1 MSFEIKTI
9 KSYFTFLSRNKTYT
23 FINAFGF
30 SLSLMFV
37 IIIGQYAKQEY
48 GVDKSI
54 DKADRIFSVGMKFGE
69 EFAAADQ
76 YIEGT
81 HWRVQ
86 RMLSKMPGVEMTC
99 GATMAQSGIMGPTGD
114 MVMTD
119 IMFADSTFFRMFS
132 IPVVEGDRNHVL
144 DQPNAVVVSEA
155 YARRMFGNVDP
166 VGRPLYFEDDTT
178 KTSPMRVTGVFTST
192 EGTSFKPTDMITR
205 FELVKSFNSS
215 LTSEHMNNA
224 TGSNVFLLAKEGV
237 DLTTKEAQ
245 LDKVQRDGGFWIYQ
259 SKNEGAVKTKVV
271 RFSDRY
277 FSKFQPSSGTG
288 VENARRG
295 DKKIVNI
302 LFAVGL
308 VILVFSIINY
318 VNLTVAQASSR
329 AKEMATR
336 RLLGS
341 QRSGIMTRLIAES
354 MLMCLLSLVVGV
366 VLAVAALPYAAQLLN
381 TAMEQ
386 SALFTPGNILMAIAF
401 VVVVGMLSG
410 IIPAVV
416 ISRAKPIDVVRGTF
430 RMKMKMRFSKVFI
443 VFQNIMTIMM
453 IGCALTMVLQVRH
466 LVNAPLGY
474 NHEHVLSLPA
484 SDDSTQMANYTA
496 ELRKMACVENVSV
509 CMGHPLNGGNNNTV
523 TYDDGKTLS
532 FQIMYGDEHF
542 MPLLGLHLL
551 RDNHVDDEDGV
562 FVNRQTLSELGLPL
576 DAKYIMMRDERLLVR
591 GVLADFHIRGIM
603 DEQHP
608 VLIYIQK
615 NIKWPWAILVK
626 VNGDETEAYNK
637 INDLFKV
644 TFKHDVSDFTNY
656 PYLDQGIRYMYSQ
669 AIRMSTIVT
678 LFAAIAIIISL
689 LGLVAM
695 STYFIQQRRTEIA
708 IRKVMGSSVG
718 SVVRLFAMRYALP
731 LVVAFVVAAPVG
743 WWLSNSWL
751 QSFAEHT
758 PIHWWLFPL
767 SFVLVSAVVITTVII
782 QSWRVATANPVE
794 SIKTE

>member
-54 DKADRIFSVGMKFGE
+54 DKAERIFSVGMKFGE

-99 GATMAQSGIMGPTGD
+99 GATMAQSDIMGPTGD

-215 LTSEHMNNA
+215 LTSEQMNNA

-259 SKNEGAVKTKVV
+259 SKKEAAVKTKVV

-277 FSKFQPSSGTG
+277 FSKFQTSSGTG
-288 VENARRG
+288 GENARRG

-354 MLMCLLSLVVGV
+354 MLMCLLSLIVGV
-366 VLAVAALPYAAQLLN
+366 VLAVAALPYAAQLLK
-381 TAMEQ
+381 TTMEQ

-416 ISRAKPIDVVRGTF
+416 ISRARPIDVVRGTF

-484 SDDSTQMANYTA
+484 SDDSTQLANYTA
-496 ELRKMACVENVSV
+496 ELRKMACVENVSL

-551 RDNHVDDEDGV
+551 RDNHVDDEEGV
-562 FVNRQTLSELGLPL
+562 FVNRQTLRELGLPL
-576 DAKYIMMRDERLLVR
+576 DAKYIMMRDKRLLVR

-603 DEQHP
+603 DAQHP
-608 VLIYIQK
+608 VLLFIQK
-615 NIKWPWAILVK
+615 NIKWPWGILVK

-637 INDLFKV
+637 INELFKV
-644 TFKHDVSDFTNY
+644 TFKHDVSDFTNI
-656 PYLDQGIRYMYSQ
+656 PYLDQAIRYMYSQ

-695 STYFIQQRRTEIA
+695 STYFIQQRRKEIA
-708 IRKVMGSSVG
+708 IRKVFGSTSRQIYM
-718 SVVRLFAMRYALP
+718 RLLRTFMLYV
-731 LVVAFVVAAPVG
+731 VVAFVPAVLLIHHFMTD
-743 WWLSNSWL
+743 WLSTYSYRIDLAWWIYL
-751 QSFAEHT
+751 VAGLFCLVVSLIAVMAQSYKAANENPAGNVKAE
-758 PIHWWLFPL
+758 
-767 SFVLVSAVVITTVII
+767 
-782 QSWRVATANPVE
+782 
-794 SIKTE
+794 

>member
-1 MSFEIKTI
+1 MNATSPHIIDITHVSK
-9 KSYFTFLSRNKTYT
+9 
-23 FINAFGF
+23 AFGEKKALDNINLF
-30 SLSLMFV
+30 VRKGEFMTILGPSGCGKTTLLRLLAGFETASEGEITLNGKDITDLPPHRRPVNTVFQKYALFPHLNVFDNIAFGLKLKNTPKDTIVQKVKNALRMVNMSDYEYRDVNSLSGGQQQRIAIARAIVNEPELLLLDEPLAALDLKMRKDMQLELKQMHDRLGITFV
-37 IIIGQYAKQEY
+37 YVTHDQE
-48 GVDKSI
+48 
-54 DKADRIFSVGMKFGE
+54 
-69 EFAAADQ
+69 
-76 YIEGT
+76 
-81 HWRVQ
+81 
-86 RMLSKMPGVEMTC
+86 
-99 GATMAQSGIMGPTGD
+99 
-114 MVMTD
+114 
-119 IMFADSTFFRMFS
+119 
-132 IPVVEGDRNHVL
+132 
-144 DQPNAVVVSEA
+144 
-155 YARRMFGNVDP
+155 
-166 VGRPLYFEDDTT
+166 
-178 KTSPMRVTGVFTST
+178 
-192 EGTSFKPTDMITR
+192 
-205 FELVKSFNSS
+205 
-215 LTSEHMNNA
+215 
-224 TGSNVFLLAKEGV
+224 
-237 DLTTKEAQ
+237 EAQ

-288 VENARRG
+288 GENARRG

-336 RLLGS
+336 RLVGA
-341 QRSGIMTRLIAES
+341 QRTGIMTRLIAES
-354 MLMCLLSLVVGV
+354 MLMSLLSFVVGV

-381 TAMEQ
+381 TTMEQ
-386 SALFTPGNILMAIAF
+386 SALFTTGNILMVIAF
-401 VVVVGMLSG
+401 VVVVGVLSG

-416 ISRAKPIDVVRGTF
+416 ISRAKPIDVVHGTF

-466 LVNAPLGY
+466 LLNAPLGY

-484 SDDSTQMANYTA
+484 SDDSTQLANYTA
-496 ELRKMACVENVSV
+496 ELRKMTCVENVSL

-551 RDNHVDDEDGV
+551 RDNHVDDEEGV
-562 FVNRQTLSELGLPL
+562 FVNRQTLRELGLPL
-576 DAKYIMMRDERLLVR
+576 DAKYIMIRDERVLVR

-637 INDLFKV
+637 INELYKV

-656 PYLDQGIRYMYSQ
+656 PYLDQAIRYMYSQ

-695 STYFIQQRRTEIA
+695 STYFIQQRRKEIA
-708 IRKVMGSSVG
+708 IRKVFGSTSRQIHI
-718 SVVRLFAMRYALP
+718 RLLRTFMLYV
-731 LVVAFVVAAPVG
+731 VVAFVPAVLLIHYFMTD
-743 WWLSNSWL
+743 WLSTYSYRIDLAWWIYL
-751 QSFAEHT
+751 VAGLFCLVVSLVAVMAQSYKAANENPAGNVKAE
-758 PIHWWLFPL
+758 
-767 SFVLVSAVVITTVII
+767 
-782 QSWRVATANPVE
+782 
-794 SIKTE
+794 

>member
-1 MSFEIKTI
+1 M
-9 KSYFTFLSRNKTYT
+9 
-23 FINAFGF
+23 
-30 SLSLMFV
+30 
-37 IIIGQYAKQEY
+37 
-48 GVDKSI
+48 
-54 DKADRIFSVGMKFGE
+54 
-69 EFAAADQ
+69 
-76 YIEGT
+76 
-81 HWRVQ
+81 RVSAH
-86 RMLSKMPGVEMTC
+86 MHHME
-99 GATMAQSGIMGPTGD
+99 PTGD

-205 FELVKSFNSS
+205 FELVKSFNTS
-215 LTSEHMNNA
+215 LTSEQMNNA

-259 SKNEGAVKTKVV
+259 SKNESAVKTKVV

-308 VILVFSIINY
+308 IILVFSIINY

-336 RLLGS
+336 RLVGA
-341 QRSGIMTRLIAES
+341 QRTGIMTRLIAES
-354 MLMCLLSLVVGV
+354 MLMCLLSLIVGV

-381 TAMEQ
+381 TTMEQ
-386 SALFTPGNILMAIAF
+386 SALFTTGNILMAIAF
-401 VVVVGMLSG
+401 VVVVGVLSG

-416 ISRAKPIDVVRGTF
+416 ISRAKPIDVVHGTF

-466 LVNAPLGY
+466 LLNAPLGY

-484 SDDSTQMANYTA
+484 SDDSTQLANYTA
-496 ELRKMACVENVSV
+496 ELRKMTCVENVSL
-509 CMGHPLNGGNNNTV
+509 CMGHPL
-523 TYDDGKTLS
+523 K
-532 FQIMYGDEHF
+532 
-542 MPLLGLHLL
+542 
-551 RDNHVDDEDGV
+551 
-562 FVNRQTLSELGLPL
+562 RQS
-576 DAKYIMMRDERLLVR
+576 
-591 GVLADFHIRGIM
+591 
-603 DEQHP
+603 
-608 VLIYIQK
+608 
-615 NIKWPWAILVK
+615 
-626 VNGDETEAYNK
+626 
-637 INDLFKV
+637 
-644 TFKHDVSDFTNY
+644 
-656 PYLDQGIRYMYSQ
+656 
-669 AIRMSTIVT
+669 
-678 LFAAIAIIISL
+678 
-689 LGLVAM
+689 
-695 STYFIQQRRTEIA
+695 
-708 IRKVMGSSVG
+708 
-718 SVVRLFAMRYALP
+718 
-731 LVVAFVVAAPVG
+731 
-743 WWLSNSWL
+743 
-751 QSFAEHT
+751 
-758 PIHWWLFPL
+758 
-767 SFVLVSAVVITTVII
+767 
-782 QSWRVATANPVE
+782 
-794 SIKTE
+794 